1 MNSQNFANRQFFTAK
16 PKKEQKPCYFA
27 VGEVL
32 DSPQAKV
39 FVSGITKLISDEILK
54 KIFEQCGE
62 IFKWKR
68 TEGAD
73 GTLQPFLF
81 CEYVDAQSSVKAVKF
96 LNNFKLGDR
105 RLIVKMDDKTKK
117 NIIEYL
123 RNSQKPD
130 DLKPIKINEDG
141 LPIFDND
148 RKSREEV
155 EDNVVA
161 IIRGHYPEFIKM
173 PLAEDNENNK
183 DDANE
188 DIGREKREGSVCREE
203 SEMSGRESALSNSK
217 KESEH
222 RHGYDSSS
230 SESNQSSPASSYRK
244 SKDNN
249 RHSRSTSRKREIED
263 SDEEY
268 EKRKLKQ
275 IMKEK
280 EEEYQ
285 KRLRRWEEREE
296 RQAKAYKAEEKFN
309 IESSKKKKKTISKML
324 RFLEDY
330 DDEKDDD
337 KYYNVHIMNR
347 IRREYDKQKDADL
360 KDKEREEREIK
371 ELRKIAL
378 SHSKTTND
386 STTISDDDMEVDNH
400 EEKSSKNL
408 VVEQVT
414 PDSRASPSNV
424 SCENNDNSALSDNGE
439 KKPAICLNLNVN
451 NKRVQNEAFD
461 IADDEDDDEPKLEI
475 KKKLKIFEVT
485 HEERMQ
491 TMTVEEKEVLIKSIV
506 NNIPKDKEEL
516 FKTPVL
522 WELIDKDIIEK
533 KIKPYVDSK
542 IQEYLGDKEESLTA
556 FILEKI
562 TNQSKPDDLLNDIKL
577 VLEEDAE
584 VFTIKLW
591 RLIIYEIEAKK
602 IGII

>member
-1 MNSQNFANRQFFTAK
+1 MNNQNFANRQFFTPK
-16 PKKEQKPCYFA
+16 PKKEQKPCFFA

-68 TEGAD
+68 TEDAD
-73 GTLQPFLF
+73 GNLQPFLF

-96 LNNFKLGDR
+96 LNNFKLGDK
-105 RLIVKMDDKTKK
+105 RLNVKMDDKDKK

-130 DLKPIKINEDG
+130 DLKPIQINEDG

-148 RKSREEV
+148 RKAREEV
-155 EDNVVA
+155 EDNVV
-161 IIRGHYPEFIKM
+161 IIIKGHYPEFIKM
-173 PLAEDNENNK
+173 PLAEDTENNK
-183 DDANE
+183 DENNTIKNKDKLLNNE
-188 DIGREKREGSVCREE
+188 VSLIDEEGS
-203 SEMSGRESALSNSK
+203 GRDSALSSSK
-217 KESEH
+217 RERER
-222 RHGYDSSS
+222 RHSYDSPSS
-230 SESNQSSPASSYRK
+230 DSNPNSPSSTTRRNRESTR
-244 SKDNN
+244 
-249 RHSRSTSRKREIED
+249 RSRSISKKREIED

-296 RQAKAYKAEEKFN
+296 KQAKVYKNEEKIIQEN
-309 IESSKKKKKTISKML
+309 MKKEKKQISKML

-330 DDEKDDD
+330 DDEKDDER
-337 KYYNVHIMNR
+337 YYSAHIMSK
-347 IRREYDKQKDADL
+347 IRRDYDKQKESDL
-360 KDKEREEREIK
+360 KDKEREEKEIK
-371 ELRKIAL
+371 ELRKIASL
-378 SHSKTTND
+378 HQKQRGSEN
-386 STTISDDDMEVDNH
+386 ISDDDMEVDSH
-400 EEKSSKNL
+400 EVKSSKDMGI
-408 VVEQVT
+408 EEVT
-414 PDSRASPSNV
+414 PDSRESPHEKV
-424 SCENNDNSALSDNGE
+424 PENNDNSTNNDQNE

-461 IADDEDDDEPKLEI
+461 LADDEDDDGPKLEI

-491 TMTVEEKEVLIKSIV
+491 TMTQEEKSALIKGIV

-522 WELIDKDIIEK
+522 WEYIDKDIIANR
-533 KIKPYVDSK
+533 IKPYVDTK
-542 IQEYLGDKEESLTA
+542 VQEYLGDKEETFVE
-556 FILEKI
+556 FILEKVAKQI
-562 TNQSKPDDLLNDIKL
+562 EPENLLNDIKL

-591 RLIIYEIEAKK
+591 RLIIYEAEANK
-602 IGII
+602 IGIV

>member
-1 MNSQNFANRQFFTAK
+1 MNTQGFANRQFFTTK

-73 GTLQPFLF
+73 GNLQSFLF

-148 RKSREEV
+148 RKAREEV

-183 DDANE
+183 DDGNE
-188 DIGREKREGSVCREE
+188 EMTKEKKEGSVGRDEN
-203 SEMSGRESALSNSK
+203 EMSGRESVLSNSK
-217 KESEH
+217 KDSER
-222 RHGYDSSS
+222 RHGYESSP
-230 SESNQSSPASSYRK
+230 SESIQSSPVSNSKK
-244 SKDNN
+244 SRDNS
-249 RHSRSTSRKREIED
+249 RRSRSTSKKREAED

-268 EKRKLKQ
+268 ERRKLKQ
-275 IMKEK
+275 MMKEK
-280 EEEYQ
+280 EEDYQ

-296 RQAKAYKAEEKFN
+296 RQAKGYKAEEKFN
-309 IESSKKKKKTISKML
+309 IEMSKKEKKHISKML

-337 KYYNVHIMNR
+337 KYYNVHTMNK
-347 IRREYDKQKDADL
+347 IRREYDKQRDADL
-360 KDKEREEREIK
+360 KDREREEREIK
-371 ELRKIAL
+371 ELRKIAA
-378 SHSKTTND
+378 SHPKNTNE

-400 EEKSSKNL
+400 EGKTSKN
-408 VVEQVT
+408 VVAEQVT
-414 PDSRASPSNV
+414 PDPGASPSNA
-424 SCENNDNSALSDNGE
+424 SCENNDNSTLSDNGE

-461 IADDEDDDEPKLEI
+461 IADDEDDDGPKLEI

-491 TMTVEEKEVLIKSIV
+491 TMTDEEKAVLIKSIV
-506 NNIPKDKEEL
+506 NNIPKDKVEL
-516 FKTPVL
+516 FKTPVN
-522 WELIDKDIIEK
+522 WELIDKDIVEK
-533 KIKPYVDSK
+533 KIKPYVDNK
-542 IQEYLGDKEESLTA
+542 IQEYLGDREESLTA
-556 FILEKI
+556 FILGKI

-602 IGII
+602 IGIV